1 MHTYI
6 MKRFFYIFILLFI
19 VGWAQAQQRVVYTIN
34 DGWKFTKGSPFE
46 AQLTGCDDSSWET
59 VNIPHTW
66 NDKDA
71 DDETPGFYRGPVWY
85 RKQLF
90 VDKSQEGRQA
100 VIYFEGANQ
109 EVRFY
114 LNGQFIGEHK
124 GGYTRF
130 CFDIT
135 PHLRYGQKNL
145 FAIYVNNVYNPN
157 IPPLSADFTFFGGI
171 YRDVY
176 LQFMNPVHIA
186 TNDYASSGVYIR
198 TPEVNNSAASVEITT
213 LLTNDMPQPAEIMV
227 ENIICDADGKEV
239 KKTHAEV
246 KLAAGETKTDISKK
260 IKIDSPRLWDIDDPY
275 RYMVYTRILDKRKG
289 TLLDEVVNP
298 LGLRWFKFDSEKGFF
313 LNGKGRK
320 LIGTARHQDYFQK
333 GNALRD
339 ELHVQDVLL
348 LKEMGG
354 NFLRVSHYPQDP
366 IIMEMCDKL
375 GIVTSV
381 EIPVVNAVTET
392 EEFLHN
398 SVEMAKEMVR
408 QDFNRPSVMIWGY
421 MNEIFLRRPYTEGK
435 QLEDYYHFT
444 EKVARALEATIREED
459 PSRYTMMAYHN
470 MPQYYEDAHLTEIPM
485 IQGWN
490 LYQGWYEPDINEFQR
505 LLDRAHKVYKGKVLM
520 VTEYGPGVDPG
531 VHSYQPERFD
541 FSQEYGLVYHK
552 HYLNEMM
559 KRPFIAGSSLWNLN
573 DFYSESRVDAVPH
586 VNNKGI
592 VGLNREKKDV
602 YWFYKTALSRRP
614 MLVIG
619 NREWKSRGG
628 VVNTAQKEC
637 IQSVPVFSN
646 AEEVE
651 LFVNNKS
658 LGKKKIEDNYALF
671 DVPFVGGENLLEAV
685 AVTGDNK
692 LRDMLRIQFQLVG
705 SQLKDEAVPFTEIN
719 VMLGSPRYF
728 EDRAANVAWIPE
740 QEYKPGSW
748 GFIGGT
754 SYRRKT
760 GFGTMLGSDIDI
772 HGTDMNPIFQTQ
784 RVGIKSFKAD
794 VPNGEYSIYL
804 YWAELESDKEREALV
819 YNLGADSEQTFA
831 GNRSFGISINGTT
844 VSDDFNVARDYG
856 YARAVIKKFVIT
868 VKDGK
873 GVSVDFHK
881 KEGEPILNAIRIY
894 RNY

>member
-1 MHTYI
+1 
-6 MKRFFYIFILLFI
+6 MKKFLYIFILLFI

-34 DGWKFTKGSPFE
+34 DGWKFTKGAPFE
-46 AQLTGCDDSSWET
+46 AQLANCDDSSWET

-71 DDETPGFYRGPVWY
+71 DDETPGFYRGPAWY
-85 RKQLF
+85 RKHLF

-109 EVRFY
+109 EVQFY
-114 LNGQFIGEHK
+114 LNGQFVGEHK

-135 PHLRYGQKNL
+135 SHLRYGQQNL

-198 TPEVNNSAASVEITT
+198 TPEVNTSAASVEITT
-213 LLTNDMPQPAEIMV
+213 LLTNNRPQPTEVVV
-227 ENIICDADGKEV
+227 ENMICNADGKEV
-239 KKTHAEV
+239 KKIQTEV
-246 KLAAGETKTDISKK
+246 KLASGETKTDISKK

-275 RYMVYTRILDKRKG
+275 RYMVYTRVLDKRKG

-298 LGLRWFKFDSEKGFF
+298 LGLRWFKFDSEEGFF
-313 LNGKGRK
+313 LNGKWRK

-366 IIMEMCDKL
+366 VVMEMCDKL

-392 EEFLHN
+392 EEFLQN

-444 EKVARALEATIREED
+444 EKVARALEETIREED

-505 LLDRAHKVYKGKVLM
+505 LLDRAHKMYKGKVLM
-520 VTEYGPGVDPG
+520 VTEYGPGVDPDL
-531 VHSYQPERFD
+531 HSYQPERFD

-552 HYLNEMM
+552 HYLDEMM

-592 VGLNREKKDV
+592 VGLDREKKDV

-614 MLVIG
+614 ILVIG
-619 NREWKSRGG
+619 NREWKARGG
-628 VVNTAQKEC
+628 VVNTREKEC
-637 IQSVPVFSN
+637 VQSVPVFSN

-651 LFVNNKS
+651 LFLNNRS
-658 LGKKKIEDNYALF
+658 LGKKKVEGHFALF
-671 DVPFVGGENLLEAV
+671 DVPFVDGENQLEAV
-685 AVTGDNK
+685 AVVGDNK
-692 LRDMLRIQFQLVG
+692 LRDMLRIQFQLIG
-705 SQLKDEAVPFTEIN
+705 SELKDEAVPFTEIN

-728 EDRAANVAWIPE
+728 GDRTANVAWIPE
-740 QEYKPGSW
+740 QEYTPGSW
-748 GFIGGT
+748 GFVGGT
-754 SYRRKT
+754 PYRRKT

-772 HGTDMNPIFQTQ
+772 YGTDMNPIFQTQ

-794 VPNGEYSIYL
+794 VPDGEYSVYL
-804 YWAELESDKEREALV
+804 YWAELDSDKEKEALI
-819 YNLGADSEQTFA
+819 YNLGADSEQTLA

-844 VSDDFNVARDYG
+844 VLDDFNIARDYG
-856 YARAVIKKFVIT
+856 YARAVIKKFMVT

-881 KEGEPILNAIRIY
+881 KEGEPVLNAIRIY

>member
-1 MHTYI
+1 
-6 MKRFFYIFILLFI
+6 MKKFLYIFILLFI

-46 AQLTGCDDSSWET
+46 AQLAGCDDSSWET

-66 NDKDA
+66 NNKDA
-71 DDETPGFYRGPVWY
+71 DDETPGFYRGPAWY

-114 LNGQFIGEHK
+114 LNGQFVGEHK

-135 PHLRYGQKNL
+135 SHLRYGQENL

-213 LLTNDMPQPAEIMV
+213 LLTNNTLQPAEIRV
-227 ENIICDADGKEV
+227 ENVICDADGKEV
-239 KKTHAEV
+239 KKTHAEI
-246 KLAAGETKTDISKK
+246 KLASGETKTDISKK

-275 RYMVYTRILDKRKG
+275 RYMVYTRILDKKKG

-366 IIMEMCDKL
+366 VIMEMCDKL

-392 EEFLHN
+392 EEFLQN

-435 QLEDYYHFT
+435 QLEDYYRFT

-505 LLDRAHKVYKGKVLM
+505 LLDRAHKVYRGKVLM

-531 VHSYQPERFD
+531 LHSYQPERFD

-552 HYLNEMM
+552 HYLREMM

-586 VNNKGI
+586 VNNKGV
-592 VGLNREKKDV
+592 VGLDREKKDV

-614 MLVIG
+614 ILVIG

-658 LGKKKIEDNYALF
+658 LGKKKVEDNYALF

-685 AVTGDNK
+685 AVAGDSK

-705 SQLKDEAVPFTEIN
+705 SQLKDEAIPFTEIN

-728 EDRAANVAWIPE
+728 EDRTANVVWIPE

-748 GFIGGT
+748 GFVGGT

-760 GFGTMLGSDIDI
+760 GFGSMLGSDIDI
-772 HGTDMNPIFQTQ
+772 LGTDMNPIFQTQ

-794 VPNGEYSIYL
+794 VPNGEYSVYL

-831 GNRSFGISINGTT
+831 GNRSFGISMNGTT
-844 VSDDFNVARDYG
+844 VLDDFNIARDYG
-856 YARAVIKKFVIT
+856 YARAVIKKFVVT

-873 GVSVDFHK
+873 GLSVDFHK

>member
-1 MHTYI
+1 
-6 MKRFFYIFILLFI
+6 MKKLFYIFILLFI
-19 VGWAQAQQRVVYTIN
+19 VGWVQAQQRVVYTIN

-90 VDKSQEGRQA
+90 IDKSQEGRRA

-114 LNGQFIGEHK
+114 LNGQFVGEHK

-135 PHLRYGQKNL
+135 PHLRYGQENL

-198 TPEVNNSAASVEITT
+198 TPDVNNSAASVEITT
-213 LLTNDMPQPAEIMV
+213 LLTNDMPQATEIRV
-227 ENIICDADGKEV
+227 ENIICGADGKEM
-239 KKTHAEV
+239 KKTYAEV
-246 KLAAGETKTDISKK
+246 KLAAGETKTDISRK

-354 NFLRVSHYPQDP
+354 NYLRVSHYPQDP
-366 IIMEMCDKL
+366 VIMEMCDKL

-435 QLEDYYHFT
+435 QLEDYYRFT

-505 LLDRAHKVYKGKVLM
+505 LLDRAHKAYKGKVLM
-520 VTEYGPGVDPG
+520 VTEYGPGVDPR

-586 VNNKGI
+586 VNNKGV

-614 MLVIG
+614 ILVIG

-637 IQSVPVFSN
+637 VQSVPVFSN

-658 LGKKKIEDNYALF
+658 VGKKKIANHCALF
-671 DVPFVGGENLLEAV
+671 DVPFVDGENLLEAV

-740 QEYKPGSW
+740 QEYKSGSW

-794 VPNGEYSIYL
+794 VPNGEYSVYL
-804 YWAELESDKEREALV
+804 HWAELESDKEREALV

>member
-1 MHTYI
+1 
-6 MKRFFYIFILLFI
+6 MKKFLYIFILLFI

-46 AQLTGCDDSSWET
+46 AQLAGCDDSSWET

-66 NDKDA
+66 NNKDA
-71 DDETPGFYRGPVWY
+71 DDETPGFYRGPAWY

-114 LNGQFIGEHK
+114 LNGQFVGEHK

-135 PHLRYGQKNL
+135 SHLRYGQENL
-145 FAIYVNNVYNPN
+145 FTIYVNNVYNPN

-213 LLTNDMPQPAEIMV
+213 LLTNNTLQPAEIRV

-239 KKTHAEV
+239 KKTHAEI
-246 KLAAGETKTDISKK
+246 KLASGETKTDISKK

-275 RYMVYTRILDKRKG
+275 RYMVYTRILDKKKG

-366 IIMEMCDKL
+366 VIMEMCDKL

-392 EEFLHN
+392 EEFLQN

-435 QLEDYYHFT
+435 QLEDYYRFT

-505 LLDRAHKVYKGKVLM
+505 LLDRAHKAYKGKVLM
-520 VTEYGPGVDPG
+520 VTEYGPGVDPR

-586 VNNKGI
+586 VNNKGV

-614 MLVIG
+614 ILVIG

-658 LGKKKIEDNYALF
+658 LGKKKIENNYALF

-705 SQLKDEAVPFTEIN
+705 SQLKDEAVPFTELN

-754 SYRRKT
+754 SYRRQT

-794 VPNGEYSIYL
+794 VPNGEYSVYL